1 MNAGHND
8 PPESNHFQNKSARK
22 GKGRQKI
29 NIEKIENENNLQ
41 VTFSKRRVGLFK
53 KASELATLTGAELL
67 VIFFSLSGKGH
78 AFAHPDIETI
88 SNKYHGQNQ
97 NQNQNQNQP
106 STETD
111 LYLIT
116 QRNNNKTQITQELVQ
131 MENQLELEKK
141 KAKELEMD
149 NLETRNQG
157 YWSRPCVLELRKN
170 DVADLA
176 EKFGKFKVVMDDILE
191 NHHPSI
197 VNLNTNTNPDP
208 NIYLN
213 IYAPDQMNHAAGTG
227 TDGINFPWPNQIGT
241 NYLLDNMTDNLNGL
255 NLMDILGPIGTNN
268 LLDIPRLSGTNN
280 LIDIPPGPSG
290 TNLMDPRS
298 DPKWEQF
305 STFTTTPASRSS
317 SSNITIPGN
326 PNTGNAAPYVLQPG
340 NYIVPLMQHNLE
352 NMFQGTFNNNNGIS
366 TIPNLHG
373 NVQNMFQGAFNY
385 NNNGNGNFTVPYLG
399 HVQNMFQGLNNNN
412 CSRNST
418 APGQNNDIQNRIQEF
433 NRMNGHEN

>member
-8 PPESNHFQNKSARK
+8 PPESNQFQNKSARK

-67 VIFFSLSGKGH
+67 VIFFSPSGKGH

-97 NQNQNQNQP
+97 NQP

-116 QRNNNKTQITQELVQ
+116 QRNNNITQITQELVQ

-176 EKFGKFKVVMDDILE
+176 EKFG
-191 NHHPSI
+191 
-197 VNLNTNTNPDP
+197 
-208 NIYLN
+208 
-213 IYAPDQMNHAAGTG
+213 TG

-255 NLMDILGPIGTNN
+255 NLMDIPGPTGTNN

-290 TNLMDPRS
+290 TNLIDPRS

-340 NYIVPLMQHNLE
+340 NYIVPLMQDNLE
-352 NMFQGTFNNNNGIS
+352 NMFQGTFNNNGIS
-366 TIPNLHG
+366 TIPNLQG
-373 NVQNMFQGAFNY
+373 NVQNMFQGAFNN

-412 CSRNST
+412 GSRNST

>member
-8 PPESNHFQNKSARK
+8 PSESNHFQNKSARK

-29 NIEKIENENNLQ
+29 IIEKIENANNLQ
-41 VTFSKRRVGLFK
+41 VTFSKSRVGLLK

-67 VIFFSLSGKGH
+67 VIFFSPSWKGH

-97 NQNQNQNQP
+97 NENQNQNQP

-116 QRNNNKTQITQELVQ
+116 QRNNNITQITQELVQ
-131 MENQLELEKK
+131 MENQLELEKI

-157 YWSRPCVLELRKN
+157 YWSRPCILELRKN

-176 EKFGKFKVVMDDILE
+176 ENFGKFNVVMDDILE

-197 VNLNTNTNPDP
+197 VNPNTNTNPDP
-208 NIYLN
+208 NINLN
-213 IYAPDQMNHAAGTG
+213 IYAPDQMNHAAGPTG
-227 TDGINFPWPNQIGT
+227 TK
-241 NYLLDNMTDNLNGL
+241 
-255 NLMDILGPIGTNN
+255 N

-280 LIDIPPGPSG
+280 LIDIPPGLSG

-340 NYIVPLMQHNLE
+340 NYIVPLMQDNLE
-352 NMFQGTFNNNNGIS
+352 NMFQGTFNNNIGIS
-366 TIPNLHG
+366 TIPNLQG
-373 NVQNMFQGAFNY
+373 NVQNMFQGAFNN
-385 NNNGNGNFTVPYLG
+385 NNNGNGNFTVPYQG
-399 HVQNMFQGLNNNN
+399 HVQSMFQGLNNNN
-412 CSRNST
+412 GSRNST

-433 NRMNGHEN
+433 NHMNGHEN